1 MSDTPATSNAYITI
15 PSTEAPYQSIVV
27 TLGGQNC
34 QINLY
39 TKSINVPIEQQIPTD
54 PDPVYQNIN
63 PCFIDFYV
71 AGILVIGG
79 VYVRQGSLIV
89 RDTYL
94 YVDQGL
100 PVIGDLSVI
109 DTSGAGEDPQ
119 GMPYRLPYPDLRN
132 QLQQSIPL
140 SYGGVAPPSM
150 AGRIVGMGS
159 RWLLTWWN
167 SGTFTPGYS
176 LPP

>member
-1 MSDTPATSNAYITI
+1 MSDAPSTAYLVI
-15 PSTEAPYQSIVV
+15 PTTEAPSQSINV
-27 TLGGQNC
+27 TLNGQPC
-34 QINLY
+34 SISLY
-39 TKSINVPIEQQIPTD
+39 TKSINVPIPQPIPAD
-54 PDPVYQNIN
+54 PNPVYQNTN
-63 PCFIDFYV
+63 PCFVDFYV
-71 AGILVIGG
+71 AGLLVIGG

-94 YVDQGL
+94 YLDQGL

-119 GMPYRLPYPDLRN
+119 GMPYRLPPKDLRN
-132 QLQQSIPL
+132 DLELSIPL
-140 SYGGVAPPSM
+140 ADGDVAPPAM

-167 SGTFTPGYS
+167 TGTYTPGYS